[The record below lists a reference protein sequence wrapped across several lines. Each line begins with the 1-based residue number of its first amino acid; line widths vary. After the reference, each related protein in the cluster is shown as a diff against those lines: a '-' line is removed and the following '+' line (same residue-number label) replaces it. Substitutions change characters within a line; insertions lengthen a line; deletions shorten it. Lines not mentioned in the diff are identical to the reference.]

1 MEYFIKYTP
10 PPFPRRAFF
19 CLPSGRPVQSV
30 PARPAASKEKE

>member
-10 PPFPRRAFF
+10 PAVSPACFF